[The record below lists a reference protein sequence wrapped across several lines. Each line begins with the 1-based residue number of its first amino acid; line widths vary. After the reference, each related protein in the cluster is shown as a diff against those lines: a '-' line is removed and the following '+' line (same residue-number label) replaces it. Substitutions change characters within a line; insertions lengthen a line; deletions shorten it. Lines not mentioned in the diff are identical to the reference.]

1 MDYKKKSFRYYYWF
15 SQEYFKKHLKI
26 ITLSFFISLILI
38 VSFISLSPYLIT
50 VITPKKEVIG
60 YIGNYNET
68 NLPEEII
75 SYISNSILVIGSKGN
90 YLPVLA
96 KYWEIKKNGQ
106 EYLIHLKSDLYWND
120 GKNFQAKDF
129 NLEFKD
135 VKTEIVDKYLIKF
148 TLNKP
153 LAIFPSYL
161 TKPILKQ
168 SLIGVAGL
176 YKVDQI
182 KKENDQIKELY
193 LSPNKTNLPTIVYK
207 FYENENQM
215 ITAYKLGE
223 IRQMKVFRKNIADIF
238 SNWKNTE
245 IKKTIDYSRLLTVF
259 FNLNNKMLKEKE
271 IRQAIDQGI
280 DREKLAEFGTMA
292 DSPISPSS
300 WAYNA
305 NLKKSTYDLEAGR
318 EIFKNDSSSSSAE
331 LTISTFYEYLEIA
344 EKIKD
349 FLISLGIKVNT
360 KVLSTGTSDFDLL
373 LAYWNLPPDPDQ
385 YYFWHSTQIKQGNIT
400 GYKNLKV
407 DKLLEDARN
416 SFSLEDRK
424 KLYLDFQKVIV
435 DDKPSLFL
443 LYPYVYEIKRK

>member
-1 MDYKKKSFRYYYWF
+1 MDDKKKSLRYYYWF
-15 SQEYFKKHLKI
+15 VQEYFKKHLKI
-26 ITLSFFISLILI
+26 ITISFIVSLILI

-50 VITPKKEVIG
+50 VVVPKKEVIG
-60 YIGNYNET
+60 YIGNYDET
-68 NLPEEII
+68 NLPEEIL
-75 SYISNSILVIGSKGN
+75 SHISNSILIIDPKGS

-96 KYWEIKKNGQ
+96 KYWEIKKNGE
-106 EYLIHLKSDLYWND
+106 EYLVHLKSDLYWND

-148 TLNKP
+148 TLKKP

-161 TKPILKQ
+161 TKPILKLP
-168 SLIGVAGL
+168 LIGVAGL

-182 KKENDQIKELY
+182 KKENNQIKELY
-193 LSPNKTNLPTIVYK
+193 LSPNKTNLPRIVYK
-207 FYENENQM
+207 FYENEDQM

-223 IRQMKVFRKNIADIF
+223 IKQMKVFRKNIADIF
-238 SNWKNTE
+238 GNWKNTE
-245 IKKTIDYSRLLTVF
+245 IKKTIDYSRLLTIF
-259 FNLNNKMLKEKE
+259 FNLDNKLLKEKE

-280 DREKLAEFGTMA
+280 DREKLADFGAVT

-300 WAYNA
+300 WAYNL
-305 NLKKSTYDLEAGR
+305 NLKKSTFDLESGK
-318 EIFKNDSSSSSAE
+318 EILKNNSASSAAE

-349 FLISLGIKVNT
+349 FLTSLGIKVNT
-360 KVLSTGTSDFDLL
+360 KVLSTGTRDFDLL

-385 YYFWHSTQIKQGNIT
+385 YYFWHSTQTNQGNIT
-400 GYKNLKV
+400 NYKNLKV
-407 DKLLEDARN
+407 DKILEDARN
-416 SFSLEDRK
+416 SFSLDERR
-424 KLYLDFQKVIV
+424 KLYLEFQKVII
-435 DDKPSLFL
+435 DDKPALFL